1 MYLHAVCMHTQ
12 GKHACVWGILGN
24 WGIQVFGYAS
34 RECTNI
40 QDRVLEYYTLCSAFL
55 VLPVNV
61 RAYKIGYT
69 LGLCRSFLGSFR
81 PVYRYAVCV
90 CVCIRVCVFVRAIM
104 ATPYTGLFIAA
115 SCNSW
120 SSHSQVHLFTK

>member
-90 CVCIRVCVFVRAIM
+90 CVCIRVCVFVHAVCLCVCIRVCVCAR
-104 ATPYTGLFIAA
+104 TQQTVNFFLRT
-115 SCNSW
+115 
-120 SSHSQVHLFTK
+120 QQT